1 MAEQMFLGQYR
12 HTLDDKGR
20 LTVPARF
27 RELLEAGG
35 YALQGFDRNLMV
47 LTAPAFEA
55 MIRQLNQMNLVDP
68 HARELKRLL
77 FSTADRIEPD
87 KSGRILLPQ
96 FLRDLAGLDGDVMLV
111 GVGDY
116 FEIWA
121 PPAWEAQF
129 ARLQD
134 AEANVERF
142 AGLQLSA
149 EKA

>member
-1 MAEQMFLGQYR
+1 MFLGQYR
-12 HTLDDKGR
+12 HALDDKGR

-35 YALQGFDRNLMV
+35 FVLQGFDRNLMV
-47 LTAPAFEA
+47 LTPTTFEA
-55 MIRQLNQMNLVDP
+55 MTAQINQMNMVDP
-68 HARELKRLL
+68 KARELKRLL

-87 KSGRILLPQ
+87 RNGRILLPQ
-96 FLRDLAGLDGDVMLV
+96 FLRELAGLDGEAVLV

-121 PPAWEAQF
+121 PAAWEAQF
-129 ARLQD
+129 AQLQD
-134 AEANVERF
+134 AEANAQRF
-142 AGLQLSA
+142 VGLQLSA